1 MNNQATIRCDKETAR
16 EIARIKIDLR
26 ARNADE
32 VLQQLIKTYRK
43 NGVVKDGYEEND
55 T

>member
-16 EIARIKIDLR
+16 SIAQIKLDLR

-32 VLQQLIKTYRK
+32 VLQHLIDLYRK
-43 NGVVKDGYEEND
+43 SNILEQNKRKR
-55 T
+55 